1 MAAWSRSGLAGSVHG
16 MLNLHLPRAVGAW
29 LNSLTGPR
37 PARRKDAADTVM
49 HWPPT
54 AARVLV
60 SAERHAYKAL
70 SLALTHEHPKGFL
83 LAHVPLHKLVK
94 VPKQYSYRE
103 WLSRTG
109 LLTADFALCD
119 EHGFVRAVVLMPL
132 AEDNTRHTRK
142 RERLL
147 RVLEATEMPIT
158 VWVRDWQNETPERL
172 RQLVFPKVRAQGYYA
187 DTPHTPN
194 APH

>member
-1 MAAWSRSGLAGSVHG
+1 

-29 LNSLTGPR
+29 LSNLTGQSK
-37 PARRKDAADTVM
+37 ARRVDASDTVM

-60 SAERHAYKAL
+60 SAERHAHKCIAQA
-70 SLALTHEHPKGFL
+70 LALEHPKGFL
-83 LAHVPLHKLVK
+83 LAHVPLHKLVR

-109 LLTADFALCD
+109 LLTVDFALCD
-119 EHGFVRAVVLMPL
+119 EHGYARSVVLLPI
-132 AEDNTRHTRK
+132 AGDQSRHSRK

-147 RVLEATEMPIT
+147 RVLGATELAVTP
-158 VWVRDWQNETPERL
+158 WNRDWQNESSDRL
-172 RQLVFPKVRAQGYYA
+172 RGTLFPKPRADGYYA
-187 DTPHTPN
+187 DTPH
-194 APH
+194 AH

>member
-1 MAAWSRSGLAGSVHG
+1 

-29 LNSLTGPR
+29 LSNLTGQSNQ
-37 PARRKDAADTVM
+37 RRVDASDTVM

-60 SAERHAYKAL
+60 SAERHAHKSIAQA
-70 SLALTHEHPKGFL
+70 LALEHPKGFL
-83 LAHVPLHKLVK
+83 LAHVPLHKLVR

-109 LLTADFALCD
+109 LLTVDFALCD
-119 EHGFVRAVVLMPL
+119 EHGYARSVVLLPV
-132 AEDNTRHTRK
+132 AEEPRHSRK

-147 RVLEATEMPIT
+147 RVLGATELAVTP
-158 VWVRDWQNETPERL
+158 WNREWQNESSDRL
-172 RQLVFPKVRAQGYYA
+172 RDALFPKSRGPGYYA
-187 DTPHTPN
+187 DTPHS
-194 APH
+194 H